1 MMKLLHSPASPFVR
15 KAVIAAH
22 ELGLTDQIEIIH
34 GDYNDPDNML
44 FKVSPVG
51 KLPALVA
58 KDGRVFT
65 SSQTICRFLDTQSD
79 ARALFPANDHAKFR
93 VIENEALADA
103 LMDAAVDRMRNR
115 RKADQDPSAAE
126 EAKFK
131 RRVTAIL
138 DAMEA
143 NPGWLSDKFF
153 IDDIAW
159 ICALEYLDF
168 RFGDEDWRQGRPS
181 LTAWYDMHADRPS
194 VVASRPSNA

>member
-15 KAVIAAH
+15 KAVIAAQ
-22 ELGLTDQIEIIH
+22 ELGLWDQIEVIH
-34 GDYNDPDNML
+34 GDYNDPDNEL

-58 KDGRVFT
+58 SDGRVFT
-65 SSQTICRFLDTQSD
+65 SSQTICRFLDSQSD
-79 ARALFPANDHAKFR
+79 ARALFPANEHAKFR

-103 LMDAAVDRMRNR
+103 LMDAAVDRMRNV
-115 RKADQDPSAAE
+115 RKADQDASPAE

-131 RRVTAIL
+131 RRVNAVL
-138 DAMEA
+138 DMMEA

-159 ICALEYLDF
+159 ICALDYLDF
-168 RFGDEDWRQGRPS
+168 RFAHEPWRDGRPS
-181 LTAWYDMHADRPS
+181 LAAWYDMHADRPS
-194 VVASRPSNA
+194 VAGTRPQDA

>member
-15 KAVIAAH
+15 KAVIAAQ
-22 ELGLTDQIEIIH
+22 ELGLWEQIEVIH
-34 GDYNDPDNML
+34 GDYNDPNNEL

-58 KDGRVFT
+58 NDGRVFT
-65 SSQTICRFLDTQSD
+65 SSQTICRFLDSQSN
-79 ARALFPANDHAKFR
+79 ARALFPANEHAKFR

-103 LMDAAVDRMRNR
+103 LMDAAVDRMRNV
-115 RKADQDPSAAE
+115 RKADQEASAAE

-138 DAMEA
+138 DMMEA

-159 ICALEYLDF
+159 ICALDYLDF
-168 RFGDEDWRQGRPS
+168 RFGHEPWREGRPS
-181 LTAWYDMHADRPS
+181 LAAWYDMHADRPS
-194 VVASRPSNA
+194 VASTRPQNA